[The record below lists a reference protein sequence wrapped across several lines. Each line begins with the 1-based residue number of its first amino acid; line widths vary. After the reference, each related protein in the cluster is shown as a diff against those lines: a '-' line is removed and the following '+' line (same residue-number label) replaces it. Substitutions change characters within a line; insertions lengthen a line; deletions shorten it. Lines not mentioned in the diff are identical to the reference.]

1 MGSLERRMAPQ
12 EADLQPWQREVGAAY
27 TALGRAQDE
36 LAGMQKDDPNEEG
49 IRMNVA
55 RRVGS
60 LARVLDAASAN
71 GVRRV
76 PDVISINTSPDK
88 TRWYYTLRNEVKDYT
103 LTGPRFFRSINYN
116 NPQLVSPSDWVDD
129 TRLIGVIKDKLMGLI
144 PESQRSTILAVV
156 NPVPAEVINK

>member
-1 MGSLERRMAPQ
+1 MGNLERGATPR
-12 EADLQPWQREVGAAY
+12 ESDLLPWQREVGAAY

-36 LAGMQKDDPNEEG
+36 LAGMQEDDPNEEG

-71 GVRRV
+71 GVGRV
-76 PDVISINTSPDK
+76 PDVISTKPSPDK

-103 LTGPRFFRSINYN
+103 LTGPRFFRSVDYGH
-116 NPQLVSPSDWVDD
+116 PVPVPPAEWVDD
-129 TRLIGVIKDKLMGLI
+129 TLLIGAIKDKLMGLI
-144 PESQRSTILAVV
+144 PESQRSSILAVI
-156 NPVPAEVINK
+156 NPQPAEVINK